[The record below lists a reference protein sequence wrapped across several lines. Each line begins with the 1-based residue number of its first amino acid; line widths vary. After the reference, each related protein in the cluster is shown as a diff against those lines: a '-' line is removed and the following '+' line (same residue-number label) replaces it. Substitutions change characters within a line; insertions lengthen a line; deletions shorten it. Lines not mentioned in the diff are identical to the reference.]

1 VFFVLA
7 TCCQAQTNLAAL
19 KTNFE
24 SASSNL
30 ETACETQKSEAMTA
44 YGKALGAF
52 LVSLQQKGDLD
63 GYLAVVKEKKRFDD
77 EKKVVENES
86 DITNGDVLL
95 ASRRCRA
102 SLAKAEQFKNARSAA
117 LLKAYVAQLDA
128 LIKQLVMQDKIEP
141 AKAVREELD
150 KVAFMLAD
158 AESKLPPPPVVAKVV
173 KPVIEPPAPPAPKA
187 KVSKSLIEPSV
198 PPPSPQVGKP
208 KTMDLGGGITME
220 FVPIPA
226 GSFLMGSGNGGVIPV
241 HKVTIT
247 KSFYITKYEVTQE
260 QWEAIMGSN
269 PSNSKG
275 AKNPVE
281 MVSWK
286 DCQSFLSR
294 LKDRAPGMD
303 VRLPTEAEW
312 EYACRAGSRTEFYY
326 GNDVLRLNDYAWFSC
341 DRTHTVGEKKS
352 NAWGLHDMHGNVW
365 EWCSDWVGTYDS
377 TAETDPVGPAS
388 GEARVRRGGAFC
400 NEPGDCRSASSIGLG
415 PDDRSYDVGLRVVV
429 VGR

>member
-1 VFFVLA
+1 
-7 TCCQAQTNLAAL
+7 
-19 KTNFE
+19 
-24 SASSNL
+24 
-30 ETACETQKSEAMTA
+30 
-44 YGKALGAF
+44 
-52 LVSLQQKGDLD
+52 
-63 GYLAVVKEKKRFDD
+63 VKEKKRFDD
-77 EKKVVENES
+77 EKRVVENET

-102 SLAKAEQFKNARSAA
+102 SIAKAEQYKNTRSAA
-117 LLKAYVAQLDA
+117 LLKAYVAQLEA

-150 KVAFMLAD
+150 RAAFMLAD

-173 KPVIEPPAPPAPKA
+173 KPVIEPPAPPAPKIKVA
-187 KVSKSLIEPSV
+187 KTSIEPAV
-198 PPPSPQVGKP
+198 PPPSQQVGKP

-286 DCQSFLSR
+286 DCQGFLAR
-294 LKDRAPGMD
+294 LKDRAPGME

-312 EYACRAGSRTEFYY
+312 EYACRAGSRTDFCY
-326 GNDVLRLNDYAWFSC
+326 GNDALKLSDYAWFSGE
-341 DRTHTVGEKKS
+341 TSHPVGEKKA
-352 NAWGLHDMHGNVW
+352 NTWGLHDMHGNVW

-400 NEPGDCRSASSIGLG
+400 NEPGDCGAASSIGLG
-415 PDDRSYDVGLRVVV
+415 PDDHSYDVGLRVVV